1 MSEASRVVTIEI
13 QGLRYPIRSELD
25 EQYVVELAR
34 YVDGKMARAGHEVP
48 TGESLKIAV
57 LAALNIADEL
67 FRCRGAG
74 HDRARRAGPPDAR
87 SRAPRHRGHRSPA
100 RLSLP
105 AAVETAARSIART
118 DRPCRFMIQGL
129 RSDP

>member
-1 MSEASRVVTIEI
+1 MSESSRVVTIEI

-25 EQYVVELAR
+25 EQYVLGFAS

-74 HDRARRAGPPDAR
+74 TLEHAELVRRTHDLE
-87 SRAPRHRGHRSPA
+87 
-100 RLSLP
+100 RLVTQ
-105 AAVETAARSIART
+105 AI
-118 DRPCRFMIQGL
+118 DRIHA
-129 RSDP
+129 

>member
-1 MSEASRVVTIEI
+1 MDSSRVVTIEI

-67 FRCRGAG
+67 FRSRQDAG
-74 HDRARRAGPPDAR
+74 GET
-87 SRAPRHRGHRSPA
+87 A
-100 RLSLP
+100 RLMAR
-105 AAVETAARSIART
+105 AAEIERLVDAALDAARTEASVADAARSGAGARA
-118 DRPCRFMIQGL
+118 G
-129 RSDP
+129 RSNAL

>member
-1 MSEASRVVTIEI
+1 VNEASKVVTIEI

-25 EQYVVELAR
+25 EQYVIELAR

-74 HDRARRAGPPDAR
+74 TLEHAELVRRTHDLE
-87 SRAPRHRGHRSPA
+87 
-100 RLSLP
+100 RL
-105 AAVETAARSIART
+105 VTAAL
-118 DRPCRFMIQGL
+118 DRL
-129 RSDP
+129 HA

>member
-1 MSEASRVVTIEI
+1 MSDASKVVTIEI

-74 HDRARRAGPPDAR
+74 SIEHAELVRRAHDLE
-87 SRAPRHRGHRSPA
+87 
-100 RLSLP
+100 RLVTQ
-105 AAVETAARSIART
+105 AI
-118 DRPCRFMIQGL
+118 DRIHA
-129 RSDP
+129 

>member
-1 MSEASRVVTIEI
+1 VNEASKVVTIEI

-25 EQYVVELAR
+25 EQYVIELAR
-34 YVDGKMARAGHEVP
+34 YVDGKMARAGYEVP

-74 HDRARRAGPPDAR
+74 TLEHAELVRRTHDLE
-87 SRAPRHRGHRSPA
+87 
-100 RLSLP
+100 RL
-105 AAVETAARSIART
+105 VTAAL
-118 DRPCRFMIQGL
+118 DRL
-129 RSDP
+129 HA

>member
-1 MSEASRVVTIEI
+1 MSDASRVVTIEI

-74 HDRARRAGPPDAR
+74 SLEHAEIVRRAHDLE
-87 SRAPRHRGHRSPA
+87 
-100 RLSLP
+100 RLVS
-105 AAVETAARSIART
+105 AAI
-118 DRPCRFMIQGL
+118 DRL
-129 RSDP
+129 HA

>member
-1 MSEASRVVTIEI
+1 MNEASKVVTIEI

-25 EQYVVELAR
+25 EQYVIELAR

-74 HDRARRAGPPDAR
+74 TLEHAQLVRRTHDLE
-87 SRAPRHRGHRSPA
+87 
-100 RLSLP
+100 RL
-105 AAVETAARSIART
+105 VTAAL
-118 DRPCRFMIQGL
+118 DRL
-129 RSDP
+129 HA

>member
-1 MSEASRVVTIEI
+1 MNEASKVVTIEI

-25 EQYVVELAR
+25 EQYVIELAR
-34 YVDGKMARAGHEVP
+34 YVDGKMARAGREVP

-74 HDRARRAGPPDAR
+74 TLEHAELVRRTHDLE
-87 SRAPRHRGHRSPA
+87 
-100 RLSLP
+100 RL
-105 AAVETAARSIART
+105 VTAALGRLHA
-118 DRPCRFMIQGL
+118 
-129 RSDP
+129 

>member
-67 FRCRGAG
+67 FRCRDTTRQKDGQLA
-74 HDRARRAGPPDAR
+74 ARAGELE
-87 SRAPRHRGHRSPA
+87 
-100 RLSLP
+100 RL
-105 AAVETAARSIART
+105 V
-118 DRPCRFMIQGL
+118 DRVLMA
-129 RSDP
+129 

>member
-1 MSEASRVVTIEI
+1 MSESSRVVTIEI
-13 QGLRYPIRSELD
+13 QGLWYPIRSELD

-67 FRCRGAG
+67 FRTRQDSSGEASRLLARAADIERIVDAALLPIAG
-74 HDRARRAGPPDAR
+74 TR
-87 SRAPRHRGHRSPA
+87 
-100 RLSLP
+100 
-105 AAVETAARSIART
+105 AAR
-118 DRPCRFMIQGL
+118 
-129 RSDP
+129 

>member
-1 MSEASRVVTIEI
+1 MSEASKVVTIEI

-25 EQYVVELAR
+25 EQYVIELAR
-34 YVDGKMARAGHEVP
+34 YVDGKMARAGREVP

-74 HDRARRAGPPDAR
+74 TLEHAELVRRTHDLE
-87 SRAPRHRGHRSPA
+87 
-100 RLSLP
+100 RL
-105 AAVETAARSIART
+105 VTAAL
-118 DRPCRFMIQGL
+118 DRL
-129 RSDP
+129 HA

>member
-67 FRCRGAG
+67 FRCRDTTRQKDGQLA
-74 HDRARRAGPPDAR
+74 ARAGELER
-87 SRAPRHRGHRSPA
+87 M
-100 RLSLP
+100 
-105 AAVETAARSIART
+105 V
-118 DRPCRFMIQGL
+118 DRVLMA
-129 RSDP
+129 

>member
-1 MSEASRVVTIEI
+1 MNEASKVVTIEI

-25 EQYVVELAR
+25 EQYVIELAR

-74 HDRARRAGPPDAR
+74 TLEHAELVSRTHDLE
-87 SRAPRHRGHRSPA
+87 
-100 RLSLP
+100 RL
-105 AAVETAARSIART
+105 VTAAL
-118 DRPCRFMIQGL
+118 DRL
-129 RSDP
+129 HA